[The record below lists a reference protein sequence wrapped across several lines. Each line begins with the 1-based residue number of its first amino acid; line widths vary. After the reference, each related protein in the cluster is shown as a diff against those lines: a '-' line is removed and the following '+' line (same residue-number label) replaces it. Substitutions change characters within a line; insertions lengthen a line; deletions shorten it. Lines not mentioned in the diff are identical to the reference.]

1 MKNLGKVRNFRTAE
15 MINCKHWL
23 PNLGEDL
30 FLENTLILG
39 RKLGN
44 MRLIP
49 SEHFFFREY
58 HDFMTKLG
66 LRPRLRQF
74 FCPIRKVLEHH
85 DLGKCHKIWTKL
97 HFPPYFFLV
106 GTPMLVRLPY
116 RINFI

>member
-1 MKNLGKVRNFRTAE
+1 MIHLVLIGVECLISIAVPGGGARGQLPPKFSKYPPEHNSNFSGSNKKYLDFSASDMKNLGKVRNFRTAE

-49 SEHFFFREY
+49 SEHFF
-58 HDFMTKLG
+58 
-66 LRPRLRQF
+66 
-74 FCPIRKVLEHH
+74 LENTMI
-85 DLGKCHKIWTKL
+85 L
-97 HFPPYFFLV
+97 
-106 GTPMLVRLPY
+106 
-116 RINFI
+116 